1 MADAVFFDLDGT
13 LADTAPDL
21 AGALNRLQREH
32 GLEPT
37 PFELLRP
44 RVSHGVRGMLGVGF
58 GLTPDAAGYAP
69 LAARFLELY
78 TDTLCVETRLF
89 EGMEPL
95 LHSLD
100 ERGIPW
106 GVVTNKAERLAR
118 PIIDALGLSGRC
130 ACVVGGDT
138 AARPKPFPD
147 PLLHACT
154 GAGVEPTR
162 CLYVGDD
169 IRDIHAGRAAGMTT
183 LAVAYGYLGSA
194 EPIDAWQAD
203 AIIAHPREILAFLKN
218 R

>member
-1 MADAVFFDLDGT
+1 MAEAVFFDLDGT

-21 AGALNRLQREH
+21 ASTLNRLQREH

-37 PFELLRP
+37 PFERLRP
-44 RVSHGVRGMLGVGF
+44 QVSHGVRGMLGVGF
-58 GLTPDAAGYAP
+58 GLAPDAAGYAP

-78 TDTLCVETRLF
+78 ADALCVETRLF
-89 EGMEPL
+89 EGMEAL
-95 LHSLD
+95 LDSLD
-100 ERGIPW
+100 EQGIRW

-118 PIIDALGLSGRC
+118 PIIDALDLAGRC

-138 AARPKPFPD
+138 AARPKPFAD

-154 GAGVEPTR
+154 GTGVEPTR

-169 IRDIHAGRAAGMTT
+169 IRDIHAGKAAGMAT
-183 LAVAYGYLGSA
+183 LAAAYGYLGSA
-194 EPIDAWQAD
+194 EPIGAWQAD
-203 AIIAHPREILAFLKN
+203 AIIEHPLEILSFLKN